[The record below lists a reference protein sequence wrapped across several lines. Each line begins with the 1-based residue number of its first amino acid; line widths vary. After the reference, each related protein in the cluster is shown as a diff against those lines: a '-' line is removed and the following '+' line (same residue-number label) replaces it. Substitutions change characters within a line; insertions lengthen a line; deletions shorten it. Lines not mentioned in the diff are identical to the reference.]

1 MIHTQILI
9 VGGGPV
15 GLYLQYRFLR
25 MGFDSLLIEQRES
38 ISQHSKSI
46 GIHPV
51 VLESLAQCPT
61 QTGSIAEGWS
71 EAGLKI
77 RKGIA
82 YWDREY
88 MGEVRFDARAR
99 TFDHILALPQ
109 WETERVL
116 EDAVLELNRE
126 SLMRG
131 VKAVSVR
138 QEGWG
143 LGRVGDVRELAAEV
157 EQAETVGQAA
167 DRRELADVRGQAAD
181 RREPDLHRDDE
192 VVMEVRAT
200 RDLRAVR
207 DDVAI
212 SGARSAPGRKT
223 GIRAKLV
230 IACDGKHGKFREWL
244 EIPKTGTKYP
254 DTYIMGDF
262 DDHTQFGSDAA
273 VYLHRDGLIESFPL
287 PGKKRRWVVK
297 TDQFCEEKEEETIRS
312 ILKERL
318 QVQLDTRPADRV
330 SAFRVQHEV
339 ASAFGKGRVFL
350 AGDAAH
356 VVSPIGGQGMNLG
369 WLGADCLI
377 SEIESSLRA
386 NHDLFSSST
395 LASILSRYE
404 NKHRRI
410 ALQVGRRAELNMRM
424 GRRESHKFW
433 IKSMLTSSLRIKRI
447 NMLLADLFTMR
458 GLGTWPV

>member
-1 MIHTQILI
+1 
-9 VGGGPV
+9 
-15 GLYLQYRFLR
+15 
-25 MGFDSLLIEQRES
+25 
-38 ISQHSKSI
+38 
-46 GIHPV
+46 
-51 VLESLAQCPT
+51 
-61 QTGSIAEGWS
+61 
-71 EAGLKI
+71 
-77 RKGIA
+77 
-82 YWDREY
+82 
-88 MGEVRFDARAR
+88 
-99 TFDHILALPQ
+99 LALPQ

-131 VKAVSVR
+131 LKAVSVR
-138 QEGWG
+138 QGGWG
-143 LGRVGDVRELAAEV
+143 LGRMAETVDAGQADEQGQAANRR
-157 EQAETVGQAA
+157 EQAEAVDAGQAA
-167 DRRELADVRGQAAD
+167 DRREKAEAVDAGQAVDRREKADVQGQAAN
-181 RREPDLHRDDE
+181 RREPDFHWDDE
-192 VVMEVRAT
+192 VVVEVST
-200 RDLRAVR
+200 TQGIHAVR
-207 DDVAI
+207 DDVA
-212 SGARSAPGRKT
+212 SSDARSAPGRQT

-287 PGKKRRWVVK
+287 PGGKRRWVVK

-318 QVQLDTRPADRV
+318 QVQLDNRPADRV

-386 NHDLFSSST
+386 NHDPFSSST

-410 ALQVGRRAELNMRM
+410 ALQVGKRAELNMRM

-433 IKSMLTSSLRIKRI
+433 IKSMLTSSLRIKRV

-458 GLGTWPV
+458 GLGTWLV